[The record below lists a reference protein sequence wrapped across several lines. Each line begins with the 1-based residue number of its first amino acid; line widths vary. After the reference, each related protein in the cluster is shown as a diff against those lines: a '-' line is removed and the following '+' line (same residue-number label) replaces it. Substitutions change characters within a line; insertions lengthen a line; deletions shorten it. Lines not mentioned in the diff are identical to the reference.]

1 MRTAKGIADRAV
13 ALATA
18 NTDEQ
23 AAIAELSH
31 LAGNDQRVA
40 IQAVAVCGSS
50 GADPAVR
57 RKAIDWLTNVLIQK
71 YKGPVEEPDFST
83 RVQKAFGDLDGA
95 SAAQNYLP
103 PLRENMKDIAHAQRR
118 SMMLWLFGAA
128 AFELFN
134 RAAIAEATLGPLKL
148 TDISFIHKGLP
159 VFLAYLLYDVTAV
172 GIVYVYSEVVWS
184 ETIRLVQEPLASSG
198 LDRLL
203 LPFGTSLIG
212 PIWVSSSKRWNWVV
226 MFFTAILRLSTVI
239 VPLVFIGYALVYLYI
254 VFGTHDFLVW
264 LSAFFTLGFLF
275 YAVIIF
281 FASGTTQIRK
291 WTTRRMLDSD
301 PF

>member
-1 MRTAKGIADRAV
+1 MRTGKGIADRAL
-13 ALATA
+13 ALAA
-18 NTDEQ
+18 ADTDEQ
-23 AAIAELSH
+23 TAIAELSH
-31 LAGNDQRVA
+31 LAGNDQRSA
-40 IQAVAVCGSS
+40 IQAVAVCMSS
-50 GADPAVR
+50 GADQAVR
-57 RKAIDWLTNVLIQK
+57 RKAIEWLTNVLIQK
-71 YKGPVEEPDFST
+71 NRGSVEQPNFST
-83 RVQKAFGDLDGA
+83 RVQKAFGNLDGA

-103 PLRENMKDIAHAQRR
+103 ILLENMKDIAHAQRR

-172 GIVYVYSEVVWS
+172 GVVYVYSEVVWS

-198 LDRLL
+198 LDLLL

-212 PIWVSSSKRWNWVV
+212 PIWISSSRRWNSVV
-226 MFFTAILRLSTVI
+226 RFFTAILRLSTVI
-239 VPLVFIGYALVYLYI
+239 VPLVFIGYALIYLYI
-254 VFGTHDFLVW
+254 VFGPHDLLVW
-264 LSAFFTLGFLF
+264 LSTFFTLGFLL

-281 FASGTTQIRK
+281 FASGTNKMRK
-291 WTTRRMLDSD
+291 WTTRRMLDSE